1 MTLIYDQDED
11 CSIRITTKFNYKVN
25 KMAGKDKKRALT
37 AGNLR
42 GPNME
47 A

>member
-25 KMAGKDKKRALT
+25 KMVGKDKKRSVT
-37 AGNLR
+37 ANILK
-42 GPNME
+42 NQNTD